1 MLLTNAN
8 KLTMT
13 SREIAELTGK
23 RHDNVKRTIENL
35 IVAGVITLPQIE
47 ETSFIDSIGKR
58 QTMNVYVFTEDKGK
72 RDSIVVVA
80 QLSPE
85 FTATIVD
92 RWQELELQ
100 LQGSLAPKSF
110 ADALQLAADQQRE
123 IERQAK
129 SIENLEPYAL
139 LGCAV
144 IADAKTFSLTEAFK
158 HLEIDTKM
166 GFQILCKAGW
176 IFKKKQYDSLKDAV
190 WQPCKSKME
199 AGWLVFKQRPDKYG
213 KYRAQTLVTP
223 AGLKALRSFF
233 EIGPQLM
240 GQS

>member
-1 MLLTNAN
+1 MMQLTNTN

-47 ETSFIDSIGKR
+47 ETYFIDSIGKR

-129 SIENLEPYAL
+129 SIENLEPDAL
-139 LGCAV
+139 LGSAV
-144 IADAKTFSLTEAFK
+144 IADA
-158 HLEIDTKM
+158 
-166 GFQILCKAGW
+166 
-176 IFKKKQYDSLKDAV
+176 
-190 WQPCKSKME
+190 
-199 AGWLVFKQRPDKYG
+199 
-213 KYRAQTLVTP
+213 
-223 AGLKALRSFF
+223 
-233 EIGPQLM
+233 
-240 GQS
+240 